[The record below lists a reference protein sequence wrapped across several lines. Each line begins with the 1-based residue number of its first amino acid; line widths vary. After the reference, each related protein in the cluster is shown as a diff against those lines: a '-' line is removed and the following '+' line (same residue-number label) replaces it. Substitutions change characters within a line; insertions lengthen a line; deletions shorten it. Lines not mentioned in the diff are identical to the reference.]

1 MYKVGKYVLFT
12 QQDRKRSLFAFF
24 SLRNLVS
31 TRIQIGNQK
40 EVIDHSRPGLLFP
53 LIHVVWVEDS
63 IILPKLN
70 VSIRFYGIIL
80 LFNKKQQQAVI
91 KRLLMPKSEKL
102 TTEVS

>member
-1 MYKVGKYVLFT
+1 MHKVGNYVLFT

-53 LIHVVWVEDS
+53 LIHVVWVKDS
-63 IILPKLN
+63 IIHPKLN
-70 VSIRFYGIIL
+70 VSTRFYVLGS
-80 LFNKKQQQAVI
+80 VI
-91 KRLLMPKSEKL
+91 SKSVFRYRKVPFYS
-102 TTEVS
+102 TNIDNVSF